1 MFSSKI
7 LIHSCMIIHY
17 VVEENWN
24 VILTIALKLMLNKE
38 LKCQKGEY
46 VRFKN
51 YERKLKSQFTI

>member
-1 MFSSKI
+1 
-7 LIHSCMIIHY
+7 MIIHY

>member
-38 LKCQKGEY
+38 LKYQKGEY